1 MMNTTF
7 FEALSDYEKSLSD
20 DRLAQFKIQAA
31 KDVLQRLAVHKL
43 PQKQLPKLSFT
54 KKQILKN
61 PSLMPLDDLLSNFR
75 QWLITQF
82 GVWYL
87 PNLKWLADLNHFIAG
102 RRVLEIMAG
111 NGLITYGL
119 RALGNELVTATDTFQ
134 WQEQD
139 IEIADPWTQIIPL
152 DAEIALQNISYD
164 VVIMSWAPDTAQ
176 TDVKILNYLRAT
188 HFTGDF
194 ILIGEPFKHTNSMAF
209 WQTAQ
214 LTKVPELNANHH
226 SFDTI
231 DDRIFLVK

>member
-1 MMNTTF
+1 MNTTF

-43 PQKQLPKLSFT
+43 PQKQLPNLSFT
-54 KKQILKN
+54 EKQILKN

-164 VVIMSWAPDTAQ
+164 VVIMSWAPDTEQ
-176 TDVKILNYLRAT
+176 TDEQLILLVTSFSLVNHLNIPILW
-188 HFTGDF
+188 HFG
-194 ILIGEPFKHTNSMAF
+194 K
-209 WQTAQ
+209 Q
-214 LTKVPELNANHH
+214 L
-226 SFDTI
+226 S
-231 DDRIFLVK
+231 

>member
-1 MMNTTF
+1 MMDTTF

-31 KDVLQRLAVHKL
+31 KDVLQRLAAHKL

-54 KKQILKN
+54 EKQILKN

-119 RALGNELVTATDTFQ
+119 RALGNELVTATDSRS
-134 WQEQD
+134 
-139 IEIADPWTQIIPL
+139 L
-152 DAEIALQNISYD
+152 DS
-164 VVIMSWAPDTAQ
+164 
-176 TDVKILNYLRAT
+176 NYTTRC
-188 HFTGDF
+188 
-194 ILIGEPFKHTNSMAF
+194 
-209 WQTAQ
+209 
-214 LTKVPELNANHH
+214 
-226 SFDTI
+226 
-231 DDRIFLVK
+231 